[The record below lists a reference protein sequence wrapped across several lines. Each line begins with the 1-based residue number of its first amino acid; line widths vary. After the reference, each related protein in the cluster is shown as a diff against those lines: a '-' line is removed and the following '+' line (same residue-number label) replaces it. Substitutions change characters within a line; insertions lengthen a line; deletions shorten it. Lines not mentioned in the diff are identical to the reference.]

1 MSTMKYHKPIVIAI
15 VMVLFTINIHAQNNR
30 RDRIKALKVAFI
42 TERLAL
48 TSEEAQ
54 KFWPIYN
61 VHDDRIFELRKV
73 ELSRIK
79 KEIRYSN
86 FDSITEE
93 KAVDILDRI
102 SEIEKLIFEEE
113 QKLIRGLSKI
123 ISAKKII
130 LLKKAEDDFN
140 RELLKRLR
148 ERRSQQP
155 FRKRN

>member
-1 MSTMKYHKPIVIAI
+1 MVIAI
-15 VMVLFTINIHAQNNR
+15 VMVLFTMNIYAQNKR

-42 TERLAL
+42 TERLSL
-48 TSEEAQ
+48 TSDEAQ

-86 FDSITEE
+86 LDSITEK
-93 KAVDILDRI
+93 KAVETLNRI
-102 SEIEKLIFEEE
+102 TEIETLIFEEE
-113 QKLIRGLSKI
+113 QKLVQGLSKI
-123 ISAKKII
+123 LPAKKII

-140 RELLKRLR
+140 RELLKKLR

-155 FRKRN
+155 FRERN